1 MEDEKTESLI
11 LVVLVIFILSL
22 FMSGFTVVA
31 ITTTYDNY
39 NTSEIVDVEYNE
51 SQQVANV
58 TLVENV
64 SNDII
69 VESGDTKTLS
79 ERNKTAHIR
88 INDANEILFKID
100 KDGKEQL
107 IGSRTMQ

>member
-1 MEDEKTESLI
+1 MENEKTETLI
-11 LVVLVIFILSL
+11 LIILVIFILSL

-39 NTSEIVDVEYNE
+39 NTSEMVDVEYNE
-51 SQQVANV
+51 TQQVATV

-69 VESGDTKTLS
+69 VESSDTKTLS
-79 ERNKTAHIR
+79 QENNTVHIQL
-88 INDANEILFKID
+88 NDANEILFKINN
-100 KDGKEQL
+100 DGRERL
-107 IGSRTMQ
+107 IGSKTVQ